1 MSENPRYRPDA
12 AADTTAGH
20 STAPGATAPADGLIG
35 DVEPEGG
42 TTVVAAATVRKRMIP
57 GRLAAVAGSVL
68 LAVSVVAGVGFTVVT
83 VQHADR
89 DAGAPVWKLPKPEQA
104 GKAGGTAVTGGPS
117 GLAGMLVPYDD
128 DWTRGPD
135 IGGYGSDSALDGGEA
150 TALRK
155 ESLSGLPRSE
165 RRRLARQIDEQDI
178 QGLAMRSYLGD
189 GGSYSQEIPFT
200 VSVGLVRMDRKAAGD
215 SAAFQKAFIEILDVF
230 REGPEIEGYKKADCF
245 LPPKE
250 ADLKIEAMLCL
261 AVQGDVVVTV
271 NAYGVRPLDTKKVA
285 RLVREQLD
293 RITEPGEAV

>member
-1 MSENPRYRPDA
+1 VNGNPQDRADA
-12 AADTTAGH
+12 AFDPTTADPAA
-20 STAPGATAPADGLIG
+20 TVPAGALIG

-42 TTVVAAATVRKRMIP
+42 TTVVAAAAARKRTSP
-57 GRLAAVAGSVL
+57 GRLAAVTGSVL
-68 LAVSVVAGVGFTVVT
+68 LAASVVAGVGFTVVT

-89 DAGAPVWKLPKPEQA
+89 DAGAPVWKLPKPEKA
-104 GKAGGTAVTGGPS
+104 GKAEKTGVTGGAS
-117 GLAGMLVPYDD
+117 GLAAMLVPYDD

-135 IGGYGSDSALDGGEA
+135 IGGYGSDAALDGGEA
-150 TALRK
+150 AALRK

-165 RRRLARQIDEQDI
+165 RRKLARQIDKQDI

-189 GGSYSQEIPFT
+189 GDSYSQEDPFT
-200 VSVGLVRMDRKAAGD
+200 VSVELVRMDRGAARD
-215 SAAFQKAFIEILDVF
+215 RAAFQRAFIEVLDVF
-230 REGPEIEGYKKADCF
+230 RKGPEIKGHKDAHCF

-250 ADLKIEAMLCL
+250 ADLKIEAMFCL
-261 AVQGDVVVTV
+261 AVQGDVVVTA

>member
-1 MSENPRYRPDA
+1 MSENPQDRADA
-12 AADTTAGH
+12 APDTAATDIAAPDTTA
-20 STAPGATAPADGLIG
+20 PAGGLIG

-42 TTVVAAATVRKRMIP
+42 TTVVAASTARKRMNP

-83 VQHADR
+83 VKDADR
-89 DAGAPVWKLPKPEQA
+89 DAGAPVWKLPKTEQA
-104 GKAGGTAVTGGPS
+104 EKTAVTGGSS

-135 IGGYGSDSALDGGEA
+135 IGGYGSDAALDGGEA
-150 TALRK
+150 AALRK
-155 ESLSGLPRSE
+155 ESLNDLPRSE
-165 RRRLARQIDEQDI
+165 RRQLARQIDKQDI

-189 GGSYSQEIPFT
+189 GGSYYQEDPFT
-200 VSVGLVRMDRKAAGD
+200 VSVELVRMDRKAARD
-215 SAAFQKAFIEILDVF
+215 SAAFRKAFIEILDVF
-230 REGPEIEGYKKADCF
+230 RKGPEIEGRKDAHCF

-250 ADLKIEAMLCL
+250 ADLKIDAMLCL